1 MAEYRLYCFG
11 ESGNCYKAALMLQLS
26 RMDWEQIH
34 VDYFDGDPI
43 GRIPR
48 QGERDGG
55 GAGAAAWTGEDSR
68 NPA

>member
-34 VDYFDGDPI
+34 V
-43 GRIPR
+43 
-48 QGERDGG
+48 
-55 GAGAAAWTGEDSR
+55 
-68 NPA
+68 